1 MEQSV
6 VKEALIQAIR
16 EIDPNLTEAT
26 VEKLAEGLYKR
37 HYAPSSGIGSRAE
50 YAASSR

>member
-1 MEQSV
+1 VEQSV

-26 VEKLAEGLYKR
+26 VKRLADGLHQR
-37 HYAPSSGIGSRAE
+37 HYAPSSGIGSQAE
-50 YAASSR
+50 YLASSR